1 MFPTKTVRFIMLVTL
16 IAAYIILALC
26 DIKEGR
32 FRTGVVS
39 LLLAI
44 VTCLVFL

>member
-1 MFPTKTVRFIMLVTL
+1 MLPTKTIRSIMLVTL
-16 IAAYIILALC
+16 IAAYVILALC

-39 LLLAI
+39 LLLAM
-44 VTCLVFL
+44 VTYLVFF